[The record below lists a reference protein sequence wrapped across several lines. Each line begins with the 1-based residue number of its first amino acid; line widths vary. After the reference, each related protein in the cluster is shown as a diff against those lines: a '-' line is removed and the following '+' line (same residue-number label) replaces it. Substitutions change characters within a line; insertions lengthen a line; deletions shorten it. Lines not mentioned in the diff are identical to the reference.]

1 MLPLPPRPELPTRLS
16 RLFLGLVLFGIGGGM
31 GLAADLG
38 VSPWHVFHQG
48 AAGIL
53 GLSIG
58 TIVILTGRGTLI
70 LWIPLKQRLGLGT
83 LMNALVIGP
92 VIDIT
97 LKLLPEAFESNTVRW
112 VMMLGGIVIIGL
124 GSGFYLGAGLGPGP
138 RDGLM
143 TGLAQRGISIR
154 LARTVVEALALIVGI
169 LLGGTAGVGTLA
181 FVLLIGPIVQFFLRF
196 LEVPHTE
203 SSQARGK

>member
-1 MLPLPPRPELPTRLS
+1 
-16 RLFLGLVLFGIGGGM
+16 M

-48 AAGIL
+48 AARIFD
-53 GLSIG
+53 LSIG
-58 TIVILTGRGTLI
+58 NIVILTGLGTLI
-70 LWIPLKQRLGLGT
+70 LWIPLKQRFGLGT

-97 LKLLPEAFESNTVRW
+97 LNLLPEAFESTTVRW
-112 VMMLGGIVIIGL
+112 VMMLGGIVVIGL

-143 TGLAQRGISIR
+143 TGLAQRGVSIR

-169 LLGGTAGVGTLA
+169 LLGGTAGIGTLA

-196 LEVPHTE
+196 LEVTHTD
-203 SSQARGK
+203 SSQALSK

>member
-1 MLPLPPRPELPTRLS
+1 MLPLPPLPELPTRLS

-48 AAGIL
+48 ASRIL

-58 TIVILTGRGTLI
+58 TIVILTGLGTLI

-97 LKLLPEAFESNTVRW
+97 LNLLPEAFESNTVRW
-112 VMMLGGIVIIGL
+112 AMMLGGIVIIGL

-154 LARTVVEALALIVGI
+154 LARTVVEALALIVGM
-169 LLGGTAGVGTLA
+169 LLGGTAGIGTLA

-203 SSQARGK
+203 SSQASSK

>member
-1 MLPLPPRPELPTRLS
+1 
-16 RLFLGLVLFGIGGGM
+16 M

-48 AAGIL
+48 ASRLL
-53 GLSIG
+53 GFSIG
-58 TIVILTGRGTLI
+58 TIVILTGLATLV

-97 LKLLPEAFESNTVRW
+97 LNLLPESFESPTVRW
-112 VMMLGGIVIIGL
+112 AMMLGGIVVIGL

-143 TGLAQRGISIR
+143 TGLAQKGISIR
-154 LARTVVEALALIVGI
+154 LARTIVEALALIVGI
-169 LLGGTAGVGTLA
+169 LLGGTAGIGTLA
-181 FVLLIGPIVQFFLRF
+181 FVVLIGPIVQFFLRF
-196 LEVPHTE
+196 LEVPQVDK
-203 SSQARGK
+203 SQVTAK

>member
-1 MLPLPPRPELPTRLS
+1 
-16 RLFLGLVLFGIGGGM
+16 M

-48 AAGIL
+48 ASRLL
-53 GLSIG
+53 GFSIG
-58 TIVILTGRGTLI
+58 TIVILTGLATLV

-97 LKLLPEAFESNTVRW
+97 LNLLPESFESPTARW
-112 VMMLGGIVIIGL
+112 AMMLGGIVVIGL

-143 TGLAQRGISIR
+143 TGLAQKGISIR
-154 LARTVVEALALIVGI
+154 LARTIVEALALIVGI
-169 LLGGTAGVGTLA
+169 LLGGTAGIGTLA
-181 FVLLIGPIVQFFLRF
+181 FVVLIGPIVQFFLRF
-196 LEVPHTE
+196 LEVPQVDK
-203 SSQARGK
+203 SQVTAK